1 MAWKFN
7 GILSAFIANSSDALA
22 LLHDTT
28 SKCQIDN
35 QMFVCEVKFVSII
48 SCSNVITGQCTQ
60 IKYVK
65 LLLTGLMK
73 MFFLQRT

>member
-7 GILSAFIANSSDALA
+7 GILSAFIANSSDA

-48 SCSNVITGQCTQ
+48 SCSNVITGQCTHNQ
-60 IKYVK
+60 IWKAVTDRFNEK
-65 LLLTGLMK
+65 V
-73 MFFLQRT
+73 F